1 MSPRTGVVAPMCE
14 SCQPGG
20 DYTKGNHHELS
31 SSDRR
36 ARAVKAAQRV
46 VPRSSSKRQHDMQA
60 VTARPISGL
69 LGAAVVAAWASLTA
83 ASSPP
88 SATAA
93 PCSDVDVVF
102 ARGTTEP
109 PGVGGVG
116 QSFVDSLRSRVG
128 RRTVSVYPVNYP
140 ATNNFRSSIA
150 AGANDASA
158 HVQSIAANCPNTRV
172 VLGGYSQG
180 AAVVD
185 VITTQMPPGV
195 ANHVAAVAVFGN
207 PSASGTFAR
216 TMAAGALPTIGPLY
230 AAKTIDMCMPGDP
243 ICTRGVSMAPH
254 GQYIQSGMTNQAA
267 TFAAGRL

>member
-1 MSPRTGVVAPMCE
+1 MSLHCRM
-14 SCQPGG
+14 
-20 DYTKGNHHELS
+20 
-31 SSDRR
+31 
-36 ARAVKAAQRV
+36 ARLGHQRGLLG
-46 VPRSSSKRQHDMQA
+46 RSKSSSKRQRGMRA
-60 VTARPISGL
+60 VTARPLSGL
-69 LGAAVVAAWASLTA
+69 LGVAVVAAWAPLTA
-83 ASSPP
+83 ASSLP

-93 PCSDVDVVF
+93 PCSDVNVVF

-128 RRTVSVYPVNYP
+128 GRSFSVYPVNYP

-158 HVQSIAANCPNTRV
+158 HVESMAAACPNTRM

-180 AAVVD
+180 AAVMD
-185 VITTQMPPGV
+185 VSTTQMPPGV

-207 PSASGTFAR
+207 PSASGSFVGT
-216 TMAAGALPTIGPLY
+216 TAGALPTIGPLY
-230 AAKTIDMCMPGDP
+230 RPKTIDMCMPGDP
-243 ICTRGVSMAPH
+243 ICTRGLSMGPH

-267 TFAAGRL
+267 AFAAGRL

>member
-1 MSPRTGVVAPMCE
+1 M
-14 SCQPGG
+14 
-20 DYTKGNHHELS
+20 H
-31 SSDRR
+31 
-36 ARAVKAAQRV
+36 
-46 VPRSSSKRQHDMQA
+46 A
-60 VTARPISGL
+60 VTARRIFRL

-83 ASSPP
+83 ASSLQ

-116 QSFVDSLRSRVG
+116 QAFVDSLRSRVG
-128 RRTVSVYPVNYP
+128 QRTVSVYPVNYP
-140 ATNNFRSSIA
+140 ATNNFGSSIA

-158 HVQSIAANCPNTRV
+158 HVQAVAANCPNTRI

-180 AAVVD
+180 AAVMD
-185 VITTQMPPGV
+185 VSTTQMPPGV

-207 PSASGTFAR
+207 PSASGSFVR
-216 TMAAGALPTIGPLY
+216 TSAGALPTIGPLY
-230 AAKTIDMCMPGDP
+230 RSKTIDMCMPGDP
-243 ICTRGVSMAPH
+243 ICTNGVSMGPH

-267 TFAAGRL
+267 AFAAGRL